1 MIKLQKKT
9 VKIASVCI
17 VAVFL
22 LSIVGLAVSQ
32 SGMMGGVASA
42 ASSNV
47 GVIDYRQVMSQ
58 HPDLATANQQ
68 MQQAVKE
75 AHDEFTTKSAN
86 MSDQEKNEYYQQTQ
100 QRLQQKQ
107 QELIEPI
114 QKKIEEAVKSVAEAK
129 GLTVVVDKSSV
140 VYGGQDIT
148 QDVLKKVSGK

>member
-68 MQQAVKE
+68 MQQAVTE
-75 AHDEFTTKSAN
+75 AHNEFTTKSAN

-114 QKKIEEAVKSVAEAK
+114 QKKIEDAVKSVAEAK